1 MRQHGCGLR
10 FGVVQQD
17 NSLSGP
23 VEPIDQHLQFLLRR
37 HGFPITRPQIGTEH
51 GDAARLQQLK
61 RGRCGFET
69 GKPEE
74 WRGRCAARDTVER
87 HLNRGNTVVDFLCC
101 LVWRDPH
108 QAAVQPGMMPDGVA
122 LGRDPSHQ
130 AWMLGS
136 RLADQEERRAHA
148 FMGQRRQHPLRGRRP
163 RAVIECQYHLVIPE
177 RQRLRKALKPNPRG
191 GGGIDA
197 KNPRGTERSLAWT
210 VRRLRRHRPCDQG
223 NKGSS
228 RPLHELPGADF
239 DFSALNEV
247 DDSVR
252 DEILE
257 ELEPETVAEGVRELE
272 SDDAVKLLA
281 GLDEED
287 QEEILEKLPPLERDA
302 LERSLLYPENSA
314 GRRMQTEFIAV
325 PPDWTVGQAIDYMRD
340 TPELPDRFYEIYAVD
355 SAQHWQGAISLDA
368 LLRAHRPVPLA
379 DLIDEDRRRVSVMDD
394 QGEVA
399 RLFGKYNLVAAP
411 VVDTTNRLVGVITI
425 DDVVDVI
432 EEEADED
439 LKALGGVTSDE
450 ELSDNV
456 WTIAKGRFNWLLV
469 NLATAFLASSV
480 LGLFEGQ
487 LEKMVALAVLAPIV
501 ASQGGNAATQTM
513 TVAVRA
519 LATRE
524 LGSNNAFRVVMRE
537 GLVGLVNGLAFA
549 VITGIAAV
557 AWFKIPALGVVI
569 GLVMVCNLVAGA
581 LGGILIPMVLER
593 VRADPAVASGTFVTT
608 ITDVVGFFSFLG
620 IATLWFGLK

>member
-1 MRQHGCGLR
+1 MAEQIDVAADTSGLDHLPMRDEDGEIR
-10 FGVVQQD
+10 REF
-17 NSLSGP
+17 
-23 VEPIDQHLQFLLRR
+23 VEEIARAIHAAEVPLLR
-37 HGFPITRPQIGTEH
+37 
-51 GDAARLQQLK
+51 A
-61 RGRCGFET
+61 
-69 GKPEE
+69 
-74 WRGRCAARDTVER
+74 
-87 HLNRGNTVVDFLCC
+87 VV
-101 LVWRDPH
+101 
-108 QAAVQPGMMPDGVA
+108 A
-122 LGRDPSHQ
+122 
-130 AWMLGS
+130 
-136 RLADQEERRAHA
+136 E
-148 FMGQRRQHPLRGRRP
+148 
-163 RAVIECQYHLVIPE
+163 
-177 RQRLRKALKPNPRG
+177 
-191 GGGIDA
+191 
-197 KNPRGTERSLAWT
+197 
-210 VRRLRRHRPCDQG
+210 
-223 NKGSS
+223 
-228 RPLHELPGADF
+228 LHEADLGDLIGALEGDDRVSLVELTGADF

-247 DDSVR
+247 DDAVR
-252 DEILE
+252 EEILE

-272 SDDAVKLLA
+272 SDDAVELLEA
-281 GLDEED
+281 LGEQE
-287 QEEILEKLPPLERDA
+287 QEEILEKLPPTERVA
-302 LERSLLYPENSA
+302 IERSLEYPENSA

-325 PPDWTVGQAIDYMRD
+325 PPDWTAGQAIDYMRD
-340 TPELPDRFYEIYAVD
+340 TPDLPARFYEIYAVD
-355 SAQHWQGAISLDA
+355 SAQHLQGAVPLDA
-368 LLRAHRPVPLA
+368 LLRSRRPVPLS
-379 DLIDEDRRRVSVMDD
+379 DLIEEDRRRVSVTDE

-399 RLFGKYNLVAAP
+399 RLFEKYNLVAAP
-411 VVDTTNRLVGVITI
+411 VVDTEDRLVGVITI

-456 WTIAKGRFNWLLV
+456 WTIARGRFNWLLV

-524 LGSNNAFRVVMRE
+524 LGPNNAFRVVLRE

-549 VITGIAAV
+549 IITGVAAV
-557 AWFKIPALGVVI
+557 AWFRIPGLGVVI
-569 GLVMVCNLVAGA
+569 GLAIICNLVAGA

-608 ITDVVGFFSFLG
+608 VTDVVGFFSFLG

>member
-1 MRQHGCGLR
+1 MAEEVDVAQPAGPPGLDALAMRDKDGEIRHQ
-10 FGVVQQD
+10 F
-17 NSLSGP
+17 
-23 VEPIDQHLQFLLRR
+23 VEEIADAIHAANAPLLRA
-37 HGFPITRPQIGTEH
+37 I
-51 GDAARLQQLK
+51 
-61 RGRCGFET
+61 
-69 GKPEE
+69 
-74 WRGRCAARDTVER
+74 
-87 HLNRGNTVVDFLCC
+87 
-101 LVWRDPH
+101 
-108 QAAVQPGMMPDGVA
+108 VA
-122 LGRDPSHQ
+122 
-130 AWMLGS
+130 
-136 RLADQEERRAHA
+136 E
-148 FMGQRRQHPLRGRRP
+148 
-163 RAVIECQYHLVIPE
+163 
-177 RQRLRKALKPNPRG
+177 
-191 GGGIDA
+191 
-197 KNPRGTERSLAWT
+197 
-210 VRRLRRHRPCDQG
+210 
-223 NKGSS
+223 
-228 RPLHELPGADF
+228 LHEADLGDLIAALEPDDRVNLVELTGADF
-239 DFSALNEV
+239 HFSALNEV

-252 DEILE
+252 EEILE

-272 SDDAVKLLA
+272 SDDAVELLE

-287 QEEILEKLPPLERDA
+287 QEQILEKLPPSERDA

-325 PPDWTVGQAIDYMRD
+325 PPDWTAGQAIDYMRD
-340 TPELPDRFYEIYAVD
+340 TPDLPHRFYEIYAVD
-355 SAQHWQGAISLDA
+355 HAQHMQGAVSLDK
-368 LLRAHRPVPLA
+368 LLRARRPVPLA

-394 QGEVA
+394 QEEVA

-411 VVDTTNRLVGVITI
+411 VVDSTNRLVGVITI

-456 WTIAKGRFNWLLV
+456 WTIARGRFNWLLV

-569 GLVMVCNLVAGA
+569 GLAMLCNLVAGA

-593 VRADPAVASGTFVTT
+593 VNADPAVASGTFVTT
-608 ITDVVGFFSFLG
+608 VTDVVGFFAFLG
-620 IATLWFGLK
+620 IATLWFGLG

>member
-1 MRQHGCGLR
+1 MAEETDTAQPDDALASDLLAMRDEDGEIRPQFVEQIAHAIHEADVALLR
-10 FGVVQQD
+10 ATVAELHEADLGDLVAALEPDDRVTLVE
-17 NSLSGP
+17 LSG
-23 VEPIDQHLQFLLRR
+23 
-37 HGFPITRPQIGTEH
+37 
-51 GDAARLQQLK
+51 
-61 RGRCGFET
+61 
-69 GKPEE
+69 
-74 WRGRCAARDTVER
+74 
-87 HLNRGNTVVDFLCC
+87 
-101 LVWRDPH
+101 
-108 QAAVQPGMMPDGVA
+108 
-122 LGRDPSHQ
+122 S
-130 AWMLGS
+130 
-136 RLADQEERRAHA
+136 
-148 FMGQRRQHPLRGRRP
+148 
-163 RAVIECQYHLVIPE
+163 
-177 RQRLRKALKPNPRG
+177 
-191 GGGIDA
+191 
-197 KNPRGTERSLAWT
+197 
-210 VRRLRRHRPCDQG
+210 
-223 NKGSS
+223 
-228 RPLHELPGADF
+228 DF

-252 DEILE
+252 EEILE

-272 SDDAVKLLA
+272 SDDAVELLE
-281 GLDEED
+281 GLDEAD
-287 QEEILEKLPPLERDA
+287 QEEILEKLPPSERDA

-314 GRRMQTEFIAV
+314 GRRMQTDIIAV
-325 PPDWTVGQAIDYMRD
+325 PPDWTVGQAIDYLRD
-340 TPELPDRFYEIYAVD
+340 TADLPDRFYEIYAVD
-355 SAQHWQGAISLDA
+355 HAQHWQGAVSLDA
-368 LLRAHRPVPLA
+368 LLRARRPVPLS
-379 DLIDEDRRRVSVMDD
+379 DLIDENRRRVSVLDD
-394 QGEVA
+394 QEEVA
-399 RLFGKYNLVAAP
+399 RMFGKYNLVAAP
-411 VVDTTNRLVGVITI
+411 VVDTSDRLVGVITI

-456 WTIAKGRFNWLLV
+456 WTIAKARFNWLLV

-524 LGSNNAFRVVMRE
+524 LGPNNAFRVVVRE

-549 VITGIAAV
+549 IITGIAAV
-557 AWFKIPALGVVI
+557 AWFKIPGLGVVI
-569 GLVMVCNLVAGA
+569 GLAIVCNLVAGA

-620 IATLWFGLK
+620 IATLWFGLN